1 MNSAISPP
9 VNVIFIFRFRNGFR
23 SNFKNCIFPSL
34 FLKKKKY
41 IYIYIYFLIILFSS
55 ELDSMEDHVEVYCQN
70 RDCDN
75 LIGVVIENEV
85 YLSLFL
91 IFIPF

>member
-9 VNVIFIFRFRNGFR
+9 VNVIFILRFRNGFR
-23 SNFKNCIFPSL
+23 SNFKNCIFPS
-34 FLKKKKY
+34 FFKIKKN
-41 IYIYIYFLIILFSS
+41 IYFLIILFSS
-55 ELDSMEDHVEVYCQN
+55 ELDSMEDHIEVYCQN
-70 RDCDN
+70 PDCDN

>member
-1 MNSAISPP
+1 MGSGAISKI
-9 VNVIFIFRFRNGFR
+9 VF
-23 SNFKNCIFPSL
+23 FPL
-34 FLKKKKY
+34 FFLKKN

-70 RDCDN
+70 PDCDN
-75 LIGVVIENEV
+75 LIGDVIENEV

>member
-1 MNSAISPP
+1 MGSGAISKI
-9 VNVIFIFRFRNGFR
+9 VF
-23 SNFKNCIFPSL
+23 FPL
-34 FLKKKKY
+34 FFLKKKQY
-41 IYIYIYFLIILFSS
+41 IYIYIFIYFFIILFSS